1 MKSEQLKQIVSILD
15 FFNEESLNGDPMS
28 FSGKIVVPLDG
39 DKILKI
45 SSSFD
50 ANGQI
55 QIFEAAKELG
65 IKFYTFPEIVSQ
77 GVITLLSQPRL
88 TLKTI
93 PEIDM
98 FNQTLNC
105 WCPTN
110 TKEEFIISALV
121 LRDYG
126 EEEFEKIL
134 DFNRK
139 FDIGNI
145 YWRNI
150 GFDENNKI
158 QCFDFHCGK
167 ARNAEGRYYV

>member
-1 MKSEQLKQIVSILD
+1 MKSNQLNQIISVLD
-15 FFNEESLNGDPMS
+15 FLNEESLNGDPMS
-28 FSGKIVVPLDG
+28 FSGKIVVPLDD

-45 SSSFD
+45 SSTFD

-65 IKFYTFPEIVSQ
+65 IKFYTFPEIISQ
-77 GVITLLSQPRL
+77 GAITFLSQPRL
-88 TLKTI
+88 TLKAI
-93 PEIDM
+93 PEIES

-110 TKEEFIISALV
+110 TKEEFIISSLV
-121 LRDYG
+121 LKDYG
-126 EEEFEKIL
+126 EKEFEKIL
-134 DFNRK
+134 DFNKK

-150 GFDENNKI
+150 GFDGNNKI

-167 ARNAEGRYYV
+167 ARNEEGRYYV

>member
-1 MKSEQLKQIVSILD
+1 MKSEQLKQIVSTLEFLD
-15 FFNEESLNGDPMS
+15 KESLNGDPMS
-28 FSGKIVVPLDG
+28 FSGKIVVPLDD

-45 SSSFD
+45 SSTFD

-65 IKFYTFPEIVSQ
+65 IRFYTFPEVISQ
-77 GVITLLSQPRL
+77 GVITFLSQPRL

-93 PEIDM
+93 PEVEA

-110 TKEEFIISALV
+110 TKEEFIISSLV
-121 LRDYG
+121 LKDYG
-126 EEEFEKIL
+126 REEFEKIL
-134 DFNRK
+134 DFNKK
-139 FDIGNI
+139 FNIGNI

-158 QCFDFHCGK
+158 KCFDFHCGK

>member
-55 QIFEAAKELG
+55 QIFKAAKELG